1 VKQLQSQCTALKTH
15 CYSHSRLYS
24 TCHDIASC
32 CGTCIHGNWWQCSWS
47 VTLFS
52 INNLY
57 LWSLAETTLEMTN
70 GEHYFIIVCW

>member
-47 VTLFS
+47 V
-52 INNLY
+52 
-57 LWSLAETTLEMTN
+57 
-70 GEHYFIIVCW
+70 